1 MASNHNANP
10 GISRPLSGIGLML
23 LAMTALPIM
32 DGIAK
37 YLGYLLPIFMPVWAR
52 FFFQTC
58 LALPLVVHQH
68 GAKAIFAHRP
78 LAQALRSVL
87 LVSASFCFFTALHY
101 LPMAETVSL
110 FFISP
115 ILVTALSPLVLDEK
129 YDPRRWLAVIG
140 GFLGVLII
148 VRPGF
153 AEINAGTFFGLTSG
167 LLFACF
173 VLLTRRMRHVPVLL
187 TTLYNALYG
196 AILLTL
202 LAPFFWAWPTPLQW
216 LLMLSMGLIS
226 VSAQFTMV
234 AAYQRAEASLLAPF
248 AYTEIIA
255 GSIVGFIWFGDIPD
269 HFTYVGAAILMASGM
284 LLSWSETRKAL
295 RKLKV

>member
-1 MASNHNANP
+1 MASNDAANS
-10 GISRPLSGIGLML
+10 GLSRPLSGIGLML
-23 LAMTALPIM
+23 LAMSALPVM

-37 YLGYLLPIFMPVWAR
+37 HLGYLLPIFMPVWAR
-52 FFFQTC
+52 FFFQSSF
-58 LALPLVVHQH
+58 AMPLVLYHY
-68 GAKAIFAHRP
+68 GPKAIFAHHP
-78 LAQALRSVL
+78 AKQALRSL
-87 LVSASFCFFTALHY
+87 LLAAASFCFFTGLHY

-115 ILVTALSPLVLDEK
+115 IIVTALSPWVLGEK
-129 YDPRRWLAVIG
+129 HDPRRWLAVLG
-140 GFLGVLII
+140 GFIGVLVI

-153 AEINAGTFFGLTSG
+153 AQINIGTFFGLLSG
-167 LLFACF
+167 LLFAIF

-196 AILLTL
+196 AIFLSLI
-202 LAPFFWAWPTPLQW
+202 APFFWQWPSPTQW
-216 LLMLSMGLIS
+216 LLMLSMGVIS

-255 GSIVGFIWFGDIPD
+255 GSIVGFLWFGDIPD
-269 HFTYVGAAILMASGM
+269 GFTYLGAGILMASGLM
-284 LLSWSETRKAL
+284 LSWSETRKAM
-295 RKLKV
+295 RKLKT